1 MVFWH
6 KENFRN
12 MKTLKEF
19 ENKNIPLVAIDK
31 NLDKLQNTVMFTE
44 KLAKANRVLSKVKL
58 PNQKN

>member
-1 MVFWH
+1 
-6 KENFRN
+6 